1 MVLNSI
7 GLMGVMRSTELLAF
21 YRGLADR
28 DLVIADLETT
38 GFKPPIARVTE
49 ISVIHASLRDGVRS
63 QHTSLINS
71 NTEVPFNITQFTGI
85 TQEMVDDAPEAE
97 SVWREYFPKL
107 NQGVLACHNLDF
119 DYPFMRSELQRCGI
133 EFEKSRDDRLC
144 TVILSRLMLP
154 DLPSRSLPNLVK
166 HFRFDVGQSHRAEAD
181 TMACWLLLERLLTDL
196 LDTPDE
202 RLLKCFGKQWLTDDD
217 AATMLGCSRQEA
229 IALFESAGIKIRTPK
244 RSGVR
249 MVMRSDV
256 ERIMDEREG

>member
-1 MVLNSI
+1 
-7 GLMGVMRSTELLAF
+7 MRSTDLLAF

-38 GFKPPIARVTE
+38 GFKPPMARVTE

-71 NTEVPFNITQFTGI
+71 DTEVPFNITQFTGI
-85 TQEMVDDAPEAE
+85 TQAMVDRAPDAE
-97 SVWREYFPKL
+97 SVWTEYFPKL
-107 NQGVLACHNLDF
+107 NQGVLVCHNFDF

-133 EFEKSRDDRLC
+133 EFEKTMADRLC
-144 TVILSRLMLP
+144 TVIFSRLMLP

-181 TMACWLLLERLLTDL
+181 TMACWLLLERLLTEL

-202 RLLKCFGKQWLTDDD
+202 LLLKRFGKQWLLDTD
-217 AATMLGCSRQEA
+217 AAAMLGCRVKEA
-229 IALFESAGIKIRTPK
+229 IGIFEDAGIKIRTSK
-244 RSGVR
+244 RNNTQ

-256 ERIMDEREG
+256 ERIMGNSTPR